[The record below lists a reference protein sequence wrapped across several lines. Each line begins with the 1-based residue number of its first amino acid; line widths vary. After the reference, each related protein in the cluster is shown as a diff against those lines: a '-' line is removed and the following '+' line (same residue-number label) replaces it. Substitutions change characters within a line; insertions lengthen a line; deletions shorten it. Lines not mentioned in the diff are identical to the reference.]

1 MQQYTILCE
10 ATVHLTA
17 EADSPEE
24 ALKVWQRWR
33 SRWDHVPIDSDAV
46 VILADSSPR
55 VLDSNM
61 KVVHAEKGSEKETR

>member
-10 ATVHLTA
+10 ATVHLA
-17 EADSPEE
+17 VEADSPEE

-33 SRWDHVPIDSDAV
+33 SQCDHVPIGNDAM

-55 VLDSNM
+55 VLDSDM
-61 KVVHAEKGSEKETR
+61 TVLHVEKPLPGK

>member
-17 EADSPEE
+17 EADNPEE

-33 SRWDHVPIDSDAV
+33 LQCDHVCPSTMM
-46 VILADSSPR
+46 PW
-55 VLDSNM
+55 
-61 KVVHAEKGSEKETR
+61 

>member
-10 ATVHLTA
+10 ATVHLAA

-24 ALKVWQRWR
+24 ALTIWQRWR
-33 SRWDHVPIDSDAV
+33 SQCDHVPIDNDAV
-46 VILADSSPR
+46 LILADSSPR

-61 KVVHAEKGSEKETR
+61 KVIHVEKPMSEK